1 MPPLALHNL
10 KKLESFIQRKKE
22 IVQKYNDAF
31 KNVDGIKILSWNL
44 KETAPF
50 TYIIRVLNGA
60 REDLIEFLKEKGV
73 GTGIHYIPNH
83 LQPFFKPFTTSL
95 PVTEQI
101 GEEILTLPLY
111 YDMTDEQV
119 STVIDAV
126 SDYFN
131 LGLSGGC

>member
-1 MPPLALHNL
+1 MSNINAAIGLAQFD
-10 KKLESFIQRKKE
+10 KLDLFIDKKKE
-22 IVQKYNDAF
+22 IVKKYNDAF
-31 KNVDGIKILSWNL
+31 INIDGIKILSWDLN
-44 KETAPF
+44 ETAPF

-60 REDLIEFLKEKGV
+60 REDLIGFLKEKGV

-83 LQPFFKPFTTSL
+83 LHPFFQPFATSL

-119 STVIDAV
+119 STVIEAV
-126 SDYFN
+126 RSFFN
-131 LGLSGGC
+131 RE